1 MSRSMTTGD
10 EIFRV
15 LTALERVSPSVQRA
29 ILDLIIRLDE
39 ASEQMIVA
47 EDPKTRVS
55 GTALRQVL
63 FSLNRDSW
71 RKT

>member
-1 MSRSMTTGD
+1 MGKSMTTD
-10 EIFRV
+10 VEIFRV
-15 LTALERVSPSVQRA
+15 LTALERINAPVQQA
-29 ILDLIIRLDE
+29 ILELIARLDE

-47 EDPKTRVS
+47 EDSQTRAS
-55 GTALRQVL
+55 GTALRKVL